1 MTRDSQ
7 NLGGKSSNA
16 RPQIIPRKPEFPVC
30 SICNRH
36 VILEIAKVDEY
47 GHAIHEKCYL
57 LKLKLKQQTEIA

>member
-1 MTRDSQ
+1 
-7 NLGGKSSNA
+7 
-16 RPQIIPRKPEFPVC
+16 VC